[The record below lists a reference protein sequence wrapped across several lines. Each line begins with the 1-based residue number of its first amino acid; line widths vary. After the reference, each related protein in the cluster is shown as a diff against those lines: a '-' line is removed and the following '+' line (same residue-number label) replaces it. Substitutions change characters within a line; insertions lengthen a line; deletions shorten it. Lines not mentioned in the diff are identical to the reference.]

1 MAGGAARSDGVKE
14 PVLVVAQL
22 TGGNDYMNTI
32 VPYADGR
39 YYDYRPAVHIPAERV
54 LPLDDR
60 VGFSPALAP
69 VQELYDRGEV
79 AIVHGIGY
87 PNPNRSHFRSM
98 DIWHTAEPD
107 KVGTEGW
114 LGRAIR
120 ELDPA
125 GENVLTGVNFGRGL
139 PRALALP
146 GVPVASVAELAGYGL
161 LTGIDQPEARERALQ
176 SFARMYAPAVGS
188 GPVLDYLGRTGRD
201 ALTGAD
207 ALRSAPQKYQ
217 SAVEYPDNA
226 IGRNLRNI
234 AQVLTA
240 DLGTRVCYTQHGG
253 YDTHAAELAVHS
265 GLWQE
270 LAPALSCFCADLRE
284 QGLAERVALLVFTE
298 FGRRAQDNGSG
309 TDHGSGGM
317 ALVMGAAVKGGQY
330 GEYPSLA
337 EEELLEG
344 DLRAGYD
351 FRGLYTTLA
360 ERWLGVD
367 GDAVVGGRFEGVGVF
382 DKS

>member
-1 MAGGAARSDGVKE
+1 MTNPAAVTD
-14 PVLVVAQL
+14 PVLVVVQL
-22 TGGNDYMNTI
+22 TGGNDYLNTVI
-32 VPYADGR
+32 PYADGL
-39 YYDYRPAVHIPAERV
+39 YYDYRPTVHIPPDQV

-60 VGFSPALAP
+60 VGFNPALAP
-69 VQELYDRGEV
+69 VKELYDRGDV

-107 KVGTEGW
+107 KIGTEGW

-139 PRALALP
+139 PRAMASP
-146 GVPVASVAELAGYGL
+146 GVPVASVSELAGYGL
-161 LTGIDQPEARERALQ
+161 LTGIDQLDARERALQ
-176 SFARMYAPAVGS
+176 VFARMYAPAVGS
-188 GPVLDYLGRTGRD
+188 GPVLDYLGRTGMD

-217 SAVEYPDNA
+217 SGIEYPDHA

-253 YDTHAAELAVHS
+253 YDTHAAELAVHR

-270 LAPALSCFCADLRE
+270 LAPALSCFFADLRE
-284 QGLAERVALLVFTE
+284 QGLAERVAMLVFTE
-298 FGRRAQDNGSG
+298 FGRRARDNGSG

-317 ALVMGAAVKGGQY
+317 AMVIGQPVKGGQY

-337 EEELLEG
+337 ADNLLEG
-344 DLRAGYD
+344 DLRANHD
-351 FRGLYTTLA
+351 FRALYTTLA
-360 ERWLGVD
+360 EHWLHLD
-367 GDAVVGGRFEGVGVF
+367 GGTVVGGKFEGVGVF
-382 DKS
+382 G

>member
-1 MAGGAARSDGVKE
+1 MPNPAAVKD
-14 PVLVVAQL
+14 PILVVVQL
-22 TGGNDYMNTI
+22 TGGNDYLNTV

-39 YYDYRPAVHIPAERV
+39 YYDYRPTVHIPPEQV

-60 VGFSPALAP
+60 VGFNPALAP
-69 VQELYDRGEV
+69 VKELYDRGEV
-79 AIVHGIGY
+79 AIIHGIGY

-107 KVGTEGW
+107 KIDTEGW

-120 ELDPA
+120 ELDPN

-139 PRALALP
+139 PRAMASP
-146 GVPVASVAELAGYGL
+146 GVPVASVSELSGYGL
-161 LTGIDQPEARERALQ
+161 LTGIDQPDARARALQ
-176 SFARMYAPAVGS
+176 VFARMYAPAVGS
-188 GPVLDYLGRTGRD
+188 GPVLDYLGRTGMD

-217 SAVEYPDNA
+217 SAIEYPDNA

-240 DLGTRVCYTQHGG
+240 DLGTRICYTQHGG
-253 YDTHAAELAVHS
+253 YDTHAAELAVHR

-270 LAPALSCFCADLRE
+270 LAPALSCFFADLRE
-284 QGLAERVALLVFTE
+284 QGLAARVAMLVFTE

-309 TDHGSGGM
+309 SDHGSGGM
-317 ALVMGAAVKGGQY
+317 ALVIGQPVKGGQY

-337 EEELLEG
+337 AADLLEG
-344 DLRAGYD
+344 DLRANHD
-351 FRGLYTTLA
+351 FRSLYTTLA
-360 ERWLGVD
+360 EQWLGLD
-367 GDAVVGGRFEGVGVF
+367 GGAVVGGRFEGVGVF
-382 DKS
+382 DKQ